1 MEKAKKNND
10 GTTPSGISHKSM
22 SAASVASTDS
32 LAALSANNKD
42 AIAALEVGKVKK
54 AEIAGSKIAGALE
67 RTPKV
72 VGDQQDVGESETV
85 ALDPADISTPGT
97 SGMPSNTETPEGGW
111 TPAAQE
117 SSSGTSIERAESTES
132 VSRTKRSRRKKG
144 RRKKE
149 GRREP
154 VVVVSRKNIIRDPL
168 YVCLGQPFPSDDDAK
183 NAAAA
188 AEADPKRASTA
199 GVDNVIAYVMSM
211 NVDDPGLNIK
221 SNAATVE
228 NTAGQAELIKEK
240 AVLNAVLADI
250 MECLKLHSS
259 RCVKAEE
266 DEEEVRN
273 SLAKARKKRTEKSSK
288 GELKRKSN
296 PGDNRRSGGEES
308 EARQLDVPMGE
319 LSQLHAQRHNQSQK
333 KQTVEPHYPLAVTG
347 KVKARNSLE
356 SKEGDCVVDEKPER
370 PAVVTEVRQ
379 FEDEHQKRSRDVTG
393 CTARRRYEAP
403 LVFFSTSCA
412 NSSEQG
418 SSGYVAGS
426 ETTKEDDDDE
436 ENRGYL
442 DMAFGAD
449 SLTED
454 FGLAQVGSGN
464 ASSANIASGIQG
476 CWHDFLA
483 PIKMVSKYIQT
494 ECWNEPE
501 TESSFSEVVR
511 RHRSGS
517 SKALE
522 RACSLQIAV
531 PEHQAAAAGGH
542 RSEGSSVEELAKIFA
557 AYSSSPASH
566 HGNDEFGRA
575 DVKGVVHDRNFVL
588 RSPTG
593 DAGTTTASPPAAVNL
608 AICTCND
615 RRSSANAF
623 YKGATK

>member
-1 MEKAKKNND
+1 
-10 GTTPSGISHKSM
+10 
-22 SAASVASTDS
+22 
-32 LAALSANNKD
+32 
-42 AIAALEVGKVKK
+42 
-54 AEIAGSKIAGALE
+54 
-67 RTPKV
+67 
-72 VGDQQDVGESETV
+72 
-85 ALDPADISTPGT
+85 
-97 SGMPSNTETPEGGW
+97 
-111 TPAAQE
+111 
-117 SSSGTSIERAESTES
+117 
-132 VSRTKRSRRKKG
+132 
-144 RRKKE
+144 
-149 GRREP
+149 
-154 VVVVSRKNIIRDPL
+154 
-168 YVCLGQPFPSDDDAK
+168 
-183 NAAAA
+183 
-188 AEADPKRASTA
+188 
-199 GVDNVIAYVMSM
+199 
-211 NVDDPGLNIK
+211 
-221 SNAATVE
+221 
-228 NTAGQAELIKEK
+228 
-240 AVLNAVLADI
+240 
-250 MECLKLHSS
+250 
-259 RCVKAEE
+259 
-266 DEEEVRN
+266 
-273 SLAKARKKRTEKSSK
+273 
-288 GELKRKSN
+288 
-296 PGDNRRSGGEES
+296 
-308 EARQLDVPMGE
+308 
-319 LSQLHAQRHNQSQK
+319 
-333 KQTVEPHYPLAVTG
+333 
-347 KVKARNSLE
+347 
-356 SKEGDCVVDEKPER
+356 
-370 PAVVTEVRQ
+370 
-379 FEDEHQKRSRDVTG
+379 
-393 CTARRRYEAP
+393 
-403 LVFFSTSCA
+403 
-412 NSSEQG
+412 
-418 SSGYVAGS
+418 
-426 ETTKEDDDDE
+426 
-436 ENRGYL
+436 
-442 DMAFGAD
+442 MAFGAD

>member
-1 MEKAKKNND
+1 MSQCRRLASHQPTVSLLCRP
-10 GTTPSGISHKSM
+10 TTRD
-22 SAASVASTDS
+22 T
-32 LAALSANNKD
+32 
-42 AIAALEVGKVKK
+42 IAALEVGKVKK

-72 VGDQQDVGESETV
+72 AVGRPLLKRARPERVSNELRAPRASVGPRGLVVKRV
-85 ALDPADISTPGT
+85 AGGRKAAVNRWSWCRERT
-97 SGMPSNTETPEGGW
+97 S
-111 TPAAQE
+111 
-117 SSSGTSIERAESTES
+117 
-132 VSRTKRSRRKKG
+132 
-144 RRKKE
+144 
-149 GRREP
+149 
-154 VVVVSRKNIIRDPL
+154 
-168 YVCLGQPFPSDDDAK
+168 YVTLCTCAWGQPFPSDDDAK

-240 AVLNAVLADI
+240 AVLNAVLTDI

-273 SLAKARKKRTEKSSK
+273 SLAKAWKKRTEKSSK

-319 LSQLHAQRHNQSQK
+319 LSQLHAQRHNQFQK

-393 CTARRRYEAP
+393 CTARQRYEAP
-403 LVFFSTSCA
+403 LVFFSRSCA

-418 SSGYVAGS
+418 SSGLHG
-426 ETTKEDDDDE
+426 
-436 ENRGYL
+436 
-442 DMAFGAD
+442 
-449 SLTED
+449 
-454 FGLAQVGSGN
+454 GLRD
-464 ASSANIASGIQG
+464 
-476 CWHDFLA
+476 H
-483 PIKMVSKYIQT
+483 
-494 ECWNEPE
+494 
-501 TESSFSEVVR
+501 
-511 RHRSGS
+511 
-517 SKALE
+517 
-522 RACSLQIAV
+522 
-531 PEHQAAAAGGH
+531 
-542 RSEGSSVEELAKIFA
+542 EG
-557 AYSSSPASH
+557 
-566 HGNDEFGRA
+566 R
-575 DVKGVVHDRNFVL
+575 
-588 RSPTG
+588 
-593 DAGTTTASPPAAVNL
+593 
-608 AICTCND
+608 
-615 RRSSANAF
+615 
-623 YKGATK
+623 